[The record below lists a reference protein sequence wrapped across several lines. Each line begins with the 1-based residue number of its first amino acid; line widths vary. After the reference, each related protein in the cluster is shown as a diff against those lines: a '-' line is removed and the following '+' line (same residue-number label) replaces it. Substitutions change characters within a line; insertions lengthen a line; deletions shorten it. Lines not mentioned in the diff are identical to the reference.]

1 MGHAEREQEDGGRDQ
16 GADIMPSG
24 QPAPEHREQQKQR
37 HAERVVVKAQMNEAA
52 EGERQQQQDRQRR
65 SFALRVR
72 DGEGGHDPDQPI
84 EHEEDGIGE
93 QRIAG
98 QADEAGNHGVDG
110 KVRLD
115 ARIPLIE
122 RRRGLRQRAAPTEP
136 RDQIRLRQ
144 MHRPVLGGNEID
156 QPHRSIQQQHQRR
169 EKQRGRRD
177 GGNIYARDGG
187 RDARHVS
194 GPDE

>member
-1 MGHAEREQEDGGRDQ
+1 
-16 GADIMPSG
+16 MPSR

-37 HAERVVVKAQMNEAA
+37 HAERVVVETQMNEAA
-52 EGERQQQQDRQRR
+52 ERKRQQQQDCQRR
-65 SFALRVR
+65 LFAFRVR
-72 DGEGGHDPDQPI
+72 DGESGGDPDQPI

-93 QRIAG
+93 QSIAG
-98 QADEAGNHGVDG
+98 QADEACNHRVDG

-115 ARIPLIE
+115 ARVPLIE

-144 MHRPVLGGNEID
+144 MHRPVLGGNEVD

-169 EKQRGRRD
+169 KK
-177 GGNIYARDGG
+177 
-187 RDARHVS
+187 
-194 GPDE
+194 

>member
-1 MGHAEREQEDGGRDQ
+1 
-16 GADIMPSG
+16 MPSG
-24 QPAPEHREQQKQR
+24 QPAPEDREQQEER
-37 HAERVVVKAQMNEAA
+37 HTERVVIEAQMDEAA

-65 SFALRVR
+65 SFALGVR
-72 DGEGGHDPDQPI
+72 DGEGGYDPDQPI
-84 EHEEDGIGE
+84 EREEEGIGE

-98 QADEAGNHGVDG
+98 QANEAGNHGVDG
-110 KVRLD
+110 EVRLD
-115 ARIPLIE
+115 AWIPLIE

-169 EKQRGRRD
+169 EKQCGRRD
-177 GGNIYARDGG
+177 GGTIYARDRGG
-187 RDARHVS
+187 DGRHIS